1 MRKNSV
7 LLTTLVMLACVCST
21 QAWVSVGLSGE
32 AGYDFWSA
40 ENTTWAGSSWAI
52 GTSIHWQPN
61 IFGVGLE
68 NAYGFNTVAIGDS
81 SLTFSVYSA
90 CASARIAPIPF
101 LFIEAGGGYGM
112 LNDIILQGED
122 LTELPASAG
131 SPLVKFGL
139 GGRVRII
146 DNLACEVEAKSTLFL
161 WPGNYWNPA
170 ARLGLAYDFGR
181 EPVRWQRREQITA
194 KPEKVK
200 QPRPKKPKKP
210 KTTPSQ
216 LPPHLEILELALVE
230 SSGNNALDAEES
242 GHLLVRLR
250 NAGPGTAKNLTVRV
264 SSQRPTPSLSF
275 TPSVQISKLDVG
287 QEKEVR
293 ISLVAAED
301 IPTRVDTLYVEV
313 EEPIFQNNVLP
324 QGYAFQIYRM
334 EPPSLIMPNDNVAIH
349 DDANPARRTYGNG
362 DSRLQPGE
370 TVLITAIIEN
380 RGTGA
385 ARNVRFTL
393 NPQTLG
399 VAVLDTTTDIT
410 LGTIHPGSWD
420 TLSFLVNIPTVVT
433 GDSVSFS
440 VKLEE
445 QRARFSKD
453 LVWSL
458 PMNAELPTEVVMMTP
473 QSDEPEEPIAT
484 LPKFTSDV
492 DFPEPRKVQKNPN
505 ALAVVIGASNYQD
518 VANVEYARK
527 DMSAVREHLINVLG
541 FEKENVYTVTDPVLS
556 DFTTW
561 FGTSTTPQGKL
572 QRKVAVME
580 DAEVFIYYSGHGVPS
595 ITTGDPYLVPVDC
608 DPNYPEQG
616 GYSLKQ
622 LYTNLNELGAKE
634 ITVVLDACFS
644 GSSPGGDLIREAS
657 PAVMAKIDPTKEIPE
672 NFNVLAATAENQFAN
687 WLREEQHGLFTY
699 YFLKGLQGTADDGD
713 KELTWGELKNYVI
726 REVSRAAVTQDRE
739 QNPVFNGDES
749 RILVKWR

>member
-1 MRKNSV
+1 M
-7 LLTTLVMLACVCST
+7 
-21 QAWVSVGLSGE
+21 
-32 AGYDFWSA
+32 
-40 ENTTWAGSSWAI
+40 
-52 GTSIHWQPN
+52 
-61 IFGVGLE
+61 
-68 NAYGFNTVAIGDS
+68 
-81 SLTFSVYSA
+81 
-90 CASARIAPIPF
+90 
-101 LFIEAGGGYGM
+101 
-112 LNDIILQGED
+112 
-122 LTELPASAG
+122 
-131 SPLVKFGL
+131 
-139 GGRVRII
+139 RII

-181 EPVRWQRREQITA
+181 ESVRRQPREQIAA

-216 LPPHLEILELALVE
+216 LPPHLEIKELRLVE

-242 GHLLVRLR
+242 GYLLVRLR

-264 SSQRPTPSLSF
+264 SSQRPTPGLSF
-275 TPSVQISKLDVG
+275 TPSVQIPKLDVG
-287 QEKEVR
+287 QEKEIQ
-293 ISLVAAED
+293 ISLAAAED
-301 IPTRVDTLYVEV
+301 APTRVDTLYVEV

-324 QGYAFQIYRM
+324 QGYAFQIYRL
-334 EPPSLIMPNDNVAIH
+334 EPPVLVMPSDNVAIH
-349 DDANPARRTYGNG
+349 DDANPVRRTYGNG

-380 RGTGA
+380 RGTGQ
-385 ARNVRFTL
+385 ARDVKFSLSPNTV
-393 NPQTLG
+393 G
-399 VAVLDTTTDIT
+399 IAVLDTTTNIS
-410 LGTIHPGSWD
+410 LGTIRPGSWD

-440 VKLEE
+440 VKLDE

-458 PMNAELPTEVVMMTP
+458 PMNAELPTEVVVMTP
-473 QSDEPEEPIAT
+473 RSDEFDEPITA

-492 DFPEPRKVQKNPN
+492 DFPEPRNVQKNPN
-505 ALAVVIGASNYQD
+505 AIAVVIGASNYQD
-518 VANVEYARK
+518 VANVDYARK

-541 FEKENVYTVTDPVLS
+541 FEKENLYTVTDPVLS

-595 ITTGDPYLVPVDC
+595 ITTGDPYLVPVNC

-616 GYSLKQ
+616 GYPLKQ
-622 LYTNLNELGAKE
+622 LYANLSKLEAAE
-634 ITVVLDACFS
+634 VTVIIDACFS
-644 GSSPGGDLIREAS
+644 GSSPGGDLIRDAS
-657 PAVMAKIDPTKEIPE
+657 PAIMAKIDPTEDIPS
-672 NFNVLAATAENQFAN
+672 NFNVLAATGENQFAN
-687 WLREEQHGLFTY
+687 WLKEEQHGLFTY
-699 YFLKGLQGTADDGD
+699 YFLKGLQGAADANGN
-713 KELTWGELKNYVI
+713 KEITWGELRSYVV
-726 REVSRAAVTQDRE
+726 REVSRAAVAQDRE

-749 RILVKWR
+749 RVITKWR